1 MKFILGGRSYL
12 ERAESRV
19 WYVETFDSLEVYVVY
34 DDRVILSV
42 LVELLFET
50 F

>member
-19 WYVETFDSLEVYVVY
+19 RYVETFDSFEVDVVY
-34 DDRVILSV
+34 DYRVILSV
-42 LVELLFET
+42 LMELLF
-50 F
+50 